1 MNKSQYIYVTKLS
14 LLKISYLLNLYK
26 FIHFI
31 ILDVFKYYTTIKY
44 IRAWHNSDKKKH
56 DAMFD
61 RKSIDLIANQ
71 KPNLPTESD
80 GIADIV
86 DKELLTPDTA
96 KTVDELQ
103 NFSKSKKL
111 F

>member
-1 MNKSQYIYVTKLS
+1 
-14 LLKISYLLNLYK
+14 
-26 FIHFI
+26 
-31 ILDVFKYYTTIKY
+31 
-44 IRAWHNSDKKKH
+44 
-56 DAMFD
+56 MFD